1 MTTTAQPV
9 FEAIRKNKLSEEVAS
24 RLEQLI
30 AKELK
35 PGDKLPPERRLVE
48 MFQVSRSSIRD
59 AIRRLELMGLVEPR
73 QGAGTVVR
81 DLSVHPSKDLLADVL
96 LHKRELITELLDVRC
111 ILEPALAARAALRIT
126 SEEIAEL
133 EDVLRRQEEKIRR
146 GESTVEEDSE
156 FHYNVALAT
165 NNTVILKVLDAL
177 MEQLRDTR
185 ERSLQTEGRPR
196 KSLYGHRRILAALK
210 QGDAPAAEAAM
221 NRHLREIGDIVL
233 NQL

>member
-1 MTTTAQPV
+1 VATAAQPA

-30 AKELK
+30 ARELK

-73 QGAGTVVR
+73 QGTGTVVR
-81 DLSVHPSKDLLADVL
+81 DLFVHPSNNLLADVL
-96 LHKRELITELLDVRC
+96 RHKRELITELLDVRC
-111 ILEPALAARAALRIT
+111 ILEPALAARAALRV
-126 SEEIAEL
+126 SPAEIAEL
-133 EDVLRRQEEKIRR
+133 EDILRRQEEKIRK

-156 FHYNVALAT
+156 FHYNIALAT
-165 NNTVILKVLDAL
+165 NNTVILKVLDVL

-196 KSLYGHRRILAALK
+196 KSLNGHRLILAALK
-210 QGDAPAAEAAM
+210 RRDAPACEAAM
-221 NRHLREIGDIVL
+221 TRHLRDIGNIVL
-233 NQL
+233 HQL

>member
-1 MTTTAQPV
+1 VATATQPA

-48 MFQVSRSSIRD
+48 MFQVSRSSVRD

-81 DLSVHPSKDLLADVL
+81 DLSVHPSNNLLADVL
-96 LHKRELITELLDVRC
+96 LHKRELVTELLDVRC
-111 ILEPALAARAALRIT
+111 ILEPALTARAALRIT
-126 SEEIAEL
+126 STEIAEL
-133 EDVLRRQEEKIRR
+133 EDILRRQEEKIRR

-165 NNTVILKVLDAL
+165 NNTVILKVLDVL

-210 QGDAPAAEAAM
+210 RRDAPAAEAAM
-221 NRHLREIGDIVL
+221 SRHLREIGDIVL
-233 NQL
+233 NQF